1 MPRKPPGRGVPRR
14 LDAARRGRRRGAAT
28 AAHLHAAGP
37 SLRAGELGE
46 RYRIHLVNPTA
57 ARVEAVISVDGLDA
71 IDGRPASLG
80 KRGYVLPAFA
90 DVTIDGWRT
99 SMDTVAAFRF
109 ASVRDSYAART
120 SSDRNVGVIGVAFF
134 RERPPVVV
142 RAQPPVAS
150 RDSAPAGAPAPKAA
164 MQDRAGLG
172 TRLRR
177 VARFECRRDLLRARR
192 REPDGHERAS
202 LRRPPG
208 SDRPRHPA
216 RSGHAPGRDRAT
228 RPRDAVPHR
237 PLRPGA
243 SLRGREGRRQGLSHA
258 CESALVL
265 WAPEGS
271 PRTLAPT
278 GGRQGRERPRSLPS
292 RRGLRPAAVEPSE
305 RSESRRSEAH
315 CPGSPIQ
322 NVHSLPERRQARL
335 HDTLRPASGAGGS

>member
-1 MPRKPPGRGVPRR
+1 MASPVASTPRVEVVGEGLQPLPTFMQQ
-14 LDAARRGRRRGAAT
+14 GRRFVLGAM
-28 AAHLHAAGP
+28 
-37 SLRAGELGE
+37 GE

-172 TRLRR
+172 TRFGESHDSSVVETSFVRADASPMATSELRY
-177 VARFECRRDLLRARR
+177 D
-192 REPDGHERAS
+192 D
-202 LRRPPG
+202 
-208 SDRPRHPA
+208 
-216 RSGHAPGRDRAT
+216 
-228 RPRDAVPHR
+228 
-237 PLRPGA
+237 
-243 SLRGREGRRQGLSHA
+243 RQGLIA
-258 CESALVL
+258 RGILP
-265 WAPEGS
+265 APD
-271 PRTLAPT
+271 T
-278 GGRQGRERPRSLPS
+278 RQAE
-292 RRGLRPAAVEPSE
+292 
-305 RSESRRSEAH
+305 
-315 CPGSPIQ
+315 I
-322 NVHSLPERRQARL
+322 ERRDHATPFPTDRFAQAPR
-335 HDTLRPASGAGGS
+335 